1 MKDNLIAVA
10 RITIPHGVRGEVKLQ
25 PLTDFPRRFE
35 ETEYLLLADGTRLVL
50 ESARLQRDT
59 VLAKFRGMDTPEVW
73 LPFRHQELYVTE
85 DALMPLPPGQFY
97 IHQLIGIEVFDEQG
111 VALGIVDNVLQ
122 TGSNDVY
129 VVKTPSN
136 EEILLPAIDTVVKQI
151 DMIERRMIVTLPEY
165 W

>member
-1 MKDNLIAVA
+1 VKDNLIAVA

-35 ETEYLLLADGTRLVL
+35 ETEFLLLADGTRLIL

-73 LPFRHQELYVTE
+73 IPFRHQELYVTE
-85 DALMPLPPGQFY
+85 DALMPLPTGQFY
-97 IHQLIGIEVFDEQG
+97 IHQLLGIEVFDEQG
-111 VALGIVDNVLQ
+111 AALGIVDNVLQ

-129 VVKTPSN
+129 VVKTPTN

-151 DMIERRMIVTLPEY
+151 DMTGRRMIVTLPEY

>member
-35 ETEYLLLADGTRLVL
+35 ETEFLLLADGTRLVL

-73 LPFRHQELYVTE
+73 IPFRHQELYVTE
-85 DALMPLPPGQFY
+85 DELMPLPTGRFY
-97 IHQLIGIEVFDEQG
+97 IHQLLGIEVFDEQG
-111 VALGIVDNVLQ
+111 AALGIVDNVLQ

-129 VVKTPSN
+129 VVKTPTN
-136 EEILLPAIDTVVKQI
+136 EEILLPA
-151 DMIERRMIVTLPEY
+151 
-165 W
+165 

>member
-35 ETEYLLLADGTRLVL
+35 ETEFLLLADGTRLVL

-73 LPFRHQELYVTE
+73 IPFRHQELYVTE
-85 DALMPLPPGQFY
+85 DALMPLPTGQFY
-97 IHQLIGIEVFDEQG
+97 IHQLLGIEVFDEQG
-111 VALGIVDNVLQ
+111 AALGIVDNVLQ

-129 VVKTPSN
+129 VVKTPTN

-151 DMIERRMIVTLPEY
+151 DMTGRRMIVTLPEY